1 MQKKRT
7 KSQLT
12 HYAEYQR
19 QKATKKRRFEK
30 IGGRECFIVNRVAET
45 EVNGGGIGTKVA
57 TKTEVVSNHS
67 NCFYEHCQF
76 NSIPSTQQ
84 SIQKD
89 LYFFGSQRAFHWMI
103 Q

>member
-1 MQKKRT
+1 MTLCRVSK
-7 KSQLT
+7 
-12 HYAEYQR
+12 R

-45 EVNGGGIGTKVA
+45 EVNGGGIGTKVI
-57 TKTEVVSNHS
+57 TTSEVVSNHS

-84 SIQKD
+84 FIQKD
-89 LYFFGSQRAFHWMI
+89 LCFFGSQRTFHWMI